1 MSLCINSHCRQPNHP
16 DNSASL
22 TCQSCGSDLLL
33 QGRYRVMRL
42 LSNQSGFGRVYEAYE
57 RNIPKILKVLKE
69 GYNHNDKV
77 LELFRRE
84 AQVLS
89 QLNHPGVP
97 HVGSDGYFLYV
108 PKDSPEPLH
117 CLVMEKIDGPN
128 LKQWMVQQGNHPIS
142 EKQAML
148 WLTQLTDVLH
158 LVHQHNYFHR
168 DIKPE
173 NIMLRSSGQLVL
185 VDFGAAR
192 EMTQTYMAQ
201 LGDSDITA
209 VSSAGYTP
217 PEQEQGQA
225 VPQSDFYAM
234 GRTLIYLLTAKMP
247 NDPSVYDSRT
257 NAFRW
262 REDAPQISPALANFV
277 EELIAPAA
285 ASRPQTT
292 TEILERLAQVRAAQ
306 ITNPPRQAKGSQPA
320 WPATVLDPHQVD
332 PRAAT
337 APEPS
342 RSFLPPWLD
351 QRPWLL
357 AGLTGLVL
365 ALPLAWYVLS
375 RNGAFPPA
383 GIPDQATPV
392 KEDLTVTLTSMLS
405 GHQSEIKDLMVLA
418 DGNTLITASA
428 DRTIRIWDLAAGM
441 LTHTLSQHTN
451 VVKALAVTTDQSTLI
466 STGDDRTI
474 RFWSLPDGKPLGQ
487 IDNAHNVPIN
497 TLEVSNN
504 NKLLASADG
513 NGSIKVWNL
522 VDNNGSLNLP
532 AMKQEGPFASLEA
545 ESGVNDLLF
554 TRDDNSLISGS
565 KSLQLW
571 DVDALEEASAATAP
585 PPPTTLVGHASFI
598 NRLAISE
605 DDQTLISAS
614 VDKNILLWDIASK
627 TRKTALTGHTNY
639 VNTLWL
645 KGQRVWSA
653 DVDKTILVWD
663 LNQGTMIQ
671 KITGFDT
678 DIWRLAVQPNDHIV
692 TVGGTAPYN
701 IRVWQ
706 LNSGINP

>member
-1 MSLCINSHCRQPNHP
+1 
-16 DNSASL
+16 
-22 TCQSCGSDLLL
+22 
-33 QGRYRVMRL
+33 MRL
-42 LSNQSGFGRVYEAYE
+42 ISNQSGFGRVYEAYE

-69 GYNHNDKV
+69 SYNHNDKV

-84 AQVLS
+84 VQVLS

-97 HVGSDGYFLYV
+97 QVEPDGYFRYI
-108 PKDSPEPLH
+108 PKDGSEPLH
-117 CLVMEKIDGPN
+117 CLIMEKIDGPN

-262 REDAPQISPALANFV
+262 REDAPQISAALADFV
-277 EELIAPAA
+277 DELIAPAA
-285 ASRPQTT
+285 ANRPQTT
-292 TEILERLAQVRAAQ
+292 AEILERLAQVRADQ
-306 ITNPPRQAKGSQPA
+306 ITKPPRSSEGGLGQRQA
-320 WPATVLDPHQVD
+320 WPATTLDPHHANAHQ
-332 PRAAT
+332 AAT
-337 APEPS
+337 VPEPS

-357 AGLTGLVL
+357 VGLTGLVL
-365 ALPLAWYVLS
+365 AVPLAWYALS
-375 RNGAFPPA
+375 RNGTTPPS
-383 GIPDQATPV
+383 DQPSLTTSV
-392 KEDLTVTLTSMLS
+392 QELTVSALPVLA
-405 GHQSEIKDLMVLA
+405 GHTGEIKDMLLLG
-418 DGNTLITASA
+418 DGNTLVTASA
-428 DRTIRIWDLAAGM
+428 DKTIRIWDLDAAT
-441 LTHTLSQHTN
+441 LKHTLGQHTN

-474 RFWSLPDGKPLGQ
+474 RFWSLPDGQSLGQ

-513 NGSIKVWNL
+513 DGAIKLWNL

-532 AMKQEGPFASLEA
+532 AMKQEGPFIALQA
-545 ESGVNDLLF
+545 VSGVNDLLF
-554 TRDDNSLISGS
+554 SRDDNNLVSGS
-565 KSLQLW
+565 KR
-571 DVDALEEASAATAP
+571 
-585 PPPTTLVGHASFI
+585 PPTLECGCPRNSPSRHGTRTHPVGRAYQ
-598 NRLAISE
+598 LY
-605 DDQTLISAS
+605 QPP
-614 VDKNILLWDIASK
+614 
-627 TRKTALTGHTNY
+627 GH
-639 VNTLWL
+639 
-645 KGQRVWSA
+645 QR
-653 DVDKTILVWD
+653 
-663 LNQGTMIQ
+663 G
-671 KITGFDT
+671 
-678 DIWRLAVQPNDHIV
+678 
-692 TVGGTAPYN
+692 
-701 IRVWQ
+701 
-706 LNSGINP
+706 